1 MYETLPDNLESKHA
15 LRKGWGAVVCESP
28 EALQIY
34 LALGNASVAKQ
45 EQLASP
51 QDSKCAKA
59 TEGVPFE
66 IVKDERDVVPGF
78 RLRRRGEERSLYA
91 LMSEWVL
98 FPTASERAEFE
109 KKLAVCRGKEAPR
122 R

>member
-1 MYETLPDNLESKHA
+1 MYKTLPDNLESKHA

-28 EALQIY
+28 EALQMY

-66 IVKDERDVVPGF
+66 IVKDEREPGF
-78 RLRRRGEERSLYA
+78 RLRRRGEQRTLYA
-91 LMSEWVL
+91 LISEWVL

-109 KKLAVCRGKEAPR
+109 KKLTVCREKAAPR